1 MALSKQMEMFEDGG
15 LKDEGGMIDE
25 ESGND
30 VPIGSTREEV
40 RDDIP
45 AQLSEGEFVFPADV
59 VRFVGLEKLMQM
71 RQKAKEGLKKMEDMG
86 QMGNSEEATIPDD
99 VPFSMDDLDME
110 DDKEEEVSDSNFNR
124 GGVVKMAEGGTT
136 PTTENTD
143 LNATTI
149 NESNLNPKQQDV
161 PTRTATSAAPT
172 STFANMTPQTTFAN
186 KIPKT
191 TFANKIPK
199 TTFANTSTNLIATQP
214 TLNVKQEAVPMRT
227 GAENLTKGTDF
238 LNTKTSNLDTNLNNT
253 NSNTS
258 LPYNVGSRFTE
269 TFDEAAKRNAV
280 NRLSEEF
287 DEIGLNYNPSQQSS
301 GDGGN
306 SNTDSPTP
314 GTIGGN
320 VDYSATDVLGL
331 DESLRGAYKDFTQA
345 QLDMTLGIAT
355 SNVFSLAY
363 SGISTAMGKGVGPVA
378 NAELGKAMATAF
390 NSVVA
395 DVQRSRGLL
404 SNSVISSWGKDVQK
418 EIGEKGKLAMELS
431 HDIVAGRLGMQSMFS
446 KNYGYTLSEKATAK
460 AKGLLNSILGK
471 EIEPSVKQAAYKSF
485 NSFVTEVANQ
495 SLEAKANQ
503 IDDEKAF
510 SGVTD
515 AEEAAAQQANMD
527 AIDDENAF
535 SGQYSMDQLS
545 AMGFS
550 QAARDSIAAMN
561 TGVDQNS
568 LGATTTIGLNTNN
581 QPYSINPNGSFTYS
595 NGVTTNV
602 TDRYGNPINAPA
614 LGGAPSGTTSGGE
627 YGLDPDTP
635 SYGSVTAFGNAMS
648 ASSKSGYYGTLGNA
662 ITDAKNGNKKA
673 QKQLSILGIDM
684 NKPNNK
690 AGVTTPN
697 DPDAGGFGVDPS
709 PDPYGGTDPMGNPTG
724 VTGPPSN
731 TTTGYS
737 NQGPPDNN
745 DGGESES
752 SDSGSHI
759 CTATYNTGH
768 INKEHFTTLKKYG
781 ILLRR
786 TDPYMMKAY
795 DVFGPKVASLVNSN
809 KYVTSFAKFITQY
822 YKDTMDNKP
831 LSIKQKLFNI
841 LSVTILRPMW
851 RLIGRF
857 V

>member
-172 STFANMTPQTTFAN
+172 STFAN
-186 KIPKT
+186 
-191 TFANKIPK
+191 KIPK

-227 GAENLTKGTDF
+227 GAENLTKGKDF
-238 LNTKTSNLDTNLNNT
+238 LNAPTYDLNSSTFKDSIPSNIG
-253 NSNTS
+253 
-258 LPYNVGSRFTE
+258 YRFTE
-269 TFDEAAKRNAV
+269 TFDEAAKRSAV
-280 NRLSEEF
+280 NKLSEDF
-287 DEIGLNYNPSQQSS
+287 DEMGLTYNPSQQSS

-314 GTIGGN
+314 GTVGGN

-345 QLDMTLGIAT
+345 QLDMTFGIAT
-355 SNVFSLAY
+355 SNVFSLAL
-363 SGISTAMGKGVGPVA
+363 SGISTAMGKGMGPVA
-378 NAELGKAMATAF
+378 NAEIGKAMATAF

-404 SNSVISSWGKDVQK
+404 SNSVISSWGKDVQQ
-418 EIGEKGKLAMELS
+418 EIAEKGKLAMELS
-431 HDIVAGRLGMQSMFS
+431 HDIVADRLGMKSMFS

-460 AKGLLNSILGK
+460 AKGLLDSILGK

-515 AEEAAAQQANMD
+515 AEEAAAQQANID

-568 LGATTTIGLNTNN
+568 LGATATIGLNTNN

-614 LGGAPSGTTSGGE
+614 LGGASSGTTSGGE

-635 SYGSVTAFGNAMS
+635 SYGSVTAFGNAMA
-648 ASSKSGYYGTLGNA
+648 ASSNSGYYGTLGNA

-684 NKPNNK
+684 NNPNNK

-731 TTTGYS
+731 TNTGYS
-737 NQGPPDNN
+737 NQGPPDGP
-745 DGGESES
+745 DGEGGG
-752 SDSGSHI
+752 DDGSHI

>member
-191 TFANKIPK
+191 TFAN
-199 TTFANTSTNLIATQP
+199 TSTNLIATQP
-214 TLNVKQEAVPMRT
+214 TLNVKQEAVPTRT
-227 GAENLTKGTDF
+227 DAENLTKGTDF
-238 LNTKTSNLDTNLNNT
+238 LNAPTYDLNASTFKDSIPSNI
-253 NSNTS
+253 
-258 LPYNVGSRFTE
+258 GSRFTE
-269 TFDEAAKRNAV
+269 TFGEAAKRNEV
-280 NRLSEEF
+280 NKLSEQF
-287 DEIGLNYNPSQQSS
+287 DEMGLNYNPSQQSS

-306 SNTDSPTP
+306 SNADSPTP

-331 DESLRGAYKDFTQA
+331 DESLRGAYKEFTQA

-355 SNVFSLAY
+355 SNVFSLAL
-363 SGISTAMGKGVGPVA
+363 SGISTAMGKGMGPVA
-378 NAELGKAMATAF
+378 NAEIGKARATAF

-404 SNSVISSWGKDVQK
+404 SNSVISSWGKDVQQ
-418 EIGEKGKLAMELS
+418 EIAEKGKLAMDLS
-431 HDIVAGRLGMQSMFS
+431 HDIVADRLGMQSMFS

-471 EIEPSVKQAAYKSF
+471 EIEPSVKQTAYKSF

-515 AEEAAAQQANMD
+515 AEEAAAQQANID
-527 AIDDENAF
+527 AIGDENAF

-595 NGVTTNV
+595 NGATTNV
-602 TDRYGNPINAPA
+602 TYKGHPINAPA

-635 SYGSVTAFGNAMS
+635 SYGSVTDFGNAMS
-648 ASSKSGYYGTLGNA
+648 ASSISGYVGTIGNA
-662 ITDAKNGNKKA
+662 VIDAKNGNKKA
-673 QKQLSILGIDM
+673 QKHLSILGIDM

-697 DPDAGGFGVDPS
+697 DSDAGGFGVDPS

-731 TTTGYS
+731 TTSGYD
-737 NQGPPDNN
+737 NQGPSDNN